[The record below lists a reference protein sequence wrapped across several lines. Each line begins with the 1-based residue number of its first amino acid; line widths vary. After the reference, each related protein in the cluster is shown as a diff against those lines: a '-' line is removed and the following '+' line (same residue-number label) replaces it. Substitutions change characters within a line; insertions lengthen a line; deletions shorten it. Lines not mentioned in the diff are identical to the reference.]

1 MMTIVQLNPTCL
13 NVLMSGENLVTN
25 LKIDNEEVNNKSSI
39 SGRVNINNLM
49 NKVREQE
56 KKEKKENIVFLSLIG
71 SVVLVTGIIASL

>member
-1 MMTIVQLNPTCL
+1 
-13 NVLMSGENLVTN
+13 MSGENLVTN

>member
-1 MMTIVQLNPTCL
+1 MMTIVQLNLTCL